1 MSMRLL
7 YITNNPKVATIAQ
20 KAGVDWIFVDLE
32 YIGKDNRQANRNT
45 VISAHSIEDIKNI
58 KKVITTSKLLVRIN
72 PLGEW
77 SKDEINNAIDAGA
90 DILMLPFFKS
100 ALEVQNFMSLVNK
113 RVKTCLLVE
122 TMDAVNSIETILSVN
137 GIDYIHIGLN
147 DIHIERKTNFM
158 FEFLAD
164 GYVDILAKKIQAK
177 KIPFGF
183 GGVAKIDSDLL
194 PSAKSVIAEHYRL
207 GSTALIL
214 SRSFMNSENIFD
226 FNQFEKEFSKGIKDI
241 REWERE
247 LSKKD
252 KDFFIK
258 NKIITQKDTY
268 KVRDILRAK
277 KA

>member
-1 MSMRLL
+1 MSMHLL

-100 ALEVQNFMSLVNK
+100 ALEVQNFISLVNK

-122 TMDAVNSIETILSVN
+122 TMDAVNSVETILSVD

-164 GYVDILAKKIQAK
+164 GYVDSLAKKIQAK

-194 PSAKSVIAEHYRL
+194 PTAKSVIAEHYRL

>member
-32 YIGKDNRQANRNT
+32 YIGKDERQANRNT

-58 KKVITTSKLLVRIN
+58 KRVMTISKLLVRIN
-72 PLGEW
+72 PLGTW
-77 SKDEINNAIDAGA
+77 SKEEIDSAIDAGA
-90 DILMLPFFKS
+90 DIIMLPFFKS
-100 ALEVQNFMSLVNK
+100 ALEVQRFITFINN

-122 TMDAVNSIETILSVN
+122 TMDAVNNIDTILAVD

-147 DIHIERKTNFM
+147 DIHIERKTDFM

-164 GYVDILAKKIQAK
+164 GYVDILVKKILAK

-194 PSAKSVIAEHYRL
+194 PTAKSVIAEHYRL
-207 GSTALIL
+207 NSTSIIL
-214 SRSFMNSENIFD
+214 SRSFMNSENISDFD
-226 FNQFEKEFSKGIKDI
+226 KFEREFNKGITDI
-241 REWERE
+241 REWEKE
-247 LSKKD
+247 LLEKD
-252 KDFFIK
+252 KEFFVK
-258 NKIITQKDTY
+258 NQIITQQDTY

-277 KA
+277 KV